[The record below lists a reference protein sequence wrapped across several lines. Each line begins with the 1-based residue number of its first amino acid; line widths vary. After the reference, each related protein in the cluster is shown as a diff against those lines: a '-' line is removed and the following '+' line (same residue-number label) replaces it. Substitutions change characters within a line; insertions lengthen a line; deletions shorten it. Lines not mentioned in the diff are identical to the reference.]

1 MKRIALII
9 ENSREYG
16 RGLVRGI
23 AGYGQ
28 ERRDWLLRLLTPSDI
43 SDPCSLDA
51 YDGVVARVAD
61 ARTCS
66 TLTRCRM
73 PVVRRRGAA

>member
-43 SDPCSLDA
+43 SDP
-51 YDGVVARVAD
+51 
-61 ARTCS
+61 
-66 TLTRCRM
+66 
-73 PVVRRRGAA
+73 